1 MKVSSAAEL
10 GKNIV
15 VQGGT
20 FYNDA
25 VLRALEKIADGQV
38 IRPDIAGIMGAFG
51 AALIARERYDESVPT
66 TMLSFEEIETLTF
79 QTTLTNCGKCQNN
92 CRLTVNH
99 FSDGRMYKYKM
110 GRIFG
115 YRPLSP
121 KEATRGTVGIPRVLN
136 MYEDYP
142 FWATF
147 FTKLCY
153 RVVLSPP
160 STHKI
165 YEMGIESIPSESE
178 CYPAKLT
185 HGHIEWLIQ
194 KGVDFIFYP
203 SLFYERQEFKGADN
217 HYNCPIVSSYPEN
230 IANNVEAIADG
241 TVKFRHPFMAFT
253 DIATVTNALV
263 REFPEIPRDKGSSC
277 RLGRA
282 GTLQEGHSGRGRTGS
297 QVHRGS
303 QHEGHR
309 PRWPSLPR
317 RPGDQP
323 RHPGDDHELWHRG
336 PLRGR
341 HLPARRPVDVPLQA
355 LRGGLLRAH
364 KR

>member
-1 MKVSSAAEL
+1 
-10 GKNIV
+10 
-15 VQGGT
+15 
-20 FYNDA
+20 
-25 VLRALEKIADGQV
+25 
-38 IRPDIAGIMGAFG
+38 
-51 AALIARERYDESVPT
+51 
-66 TMLSFEEIETLTF
+66 
-79 QTTLTNCGKCQNN
+79 
-92 CRLTVNH
+92 
-99 FSDGRMYKYKM
+99 MYKYKM

-253 DIATVTNALV
+253 DI
-263 REFPEIPRDKGSSC
+263 PMPSSGSS
-277 RLGRA
+277 RR
-282 GTLQEGHSGRGRTGS
+282 SRGRRS
-297 QVHRGS
+297 QRQPLPPGRNWHTAGRTS
-303 QHEGHR
+303 R
-309 PRWPSLPR
+309 PRANGFSSTSR
-317 RPGDQP
+317 ITT
-323 RHPGDDHELWHRG
+323 
-336 PLRGR
+336 
-341 HLPARRPVDVPLQA
+341 
-355 LRGGLLRAH
+355 
-364 KR
+364 